1 MEAFPSKEEAEK
13 VVGKPIETDLSAG
26 YKCYGSFVKKPLKKQ
41 DGKDKTRLL
50 DVFREQQ
57 MLQAINHIN
66 NSDNLVNTELI
77 VEDEGF
83 LVDCYGLR
91 ILQWDMCRA
100 DEEEM
105 PVAMLLAVCYL
116 ADLHTHKRLFHGDIK
131 PLNLFYDRMNCEV
144 GSDSG
149 SLLVTS
155 DKTRSYFVKTHT
167 PGFASAEYQVC
178 CN

>member
-13 VVGKPIETDLSAG
+13 VVEKPIETDLSAG

-57 MLQAINHIN
+57 MLQALQKINYTTDKV
-66 NSDNLVNTELI
+66 NSELI
-77 VEDEGF
+77 VEKDGL
-83 LVDCYGLR
+83 LVDCYGMRL
-91 ILQWDMCRA
+91 LQWDMCRA

-131 PLNLFYDRMNCEV
+131 PQNLFYDRMNCQV

-149 SLLVTS
+149 SLLITS
-155 DKTRSYFVKTHT
+155 DKTRSYIVKTYT
-167 PGFASAEYQVC
+167 KGFASAEYQAC

>member
-1 MEAFPSKEEAEK
+1 MEKL
-13 VVGKPIETDLSAG
+13 IETDLSAG
-26 YKCYGSFVKKPLKKQ
+26 YKCLTSFVKKPLKKQ

-57 MLQAINHIN
+57 MLQAIDKVN
-66 NSDNLVNTELI
+66 NSVNLLNPELI

-83 LVDCYGLR
+83 LIDCYGMRL
-91 ILQWDMCRA
+91 LQWDMCRA

-116 ADLHTHKRLFHGDIK
+116 ADLHTHKRFFHGDIK
-131 PLNLFYDRMNCEV
+131 PHNLLYDRMDCEV

-149 SLLVTS
+149 SLLITS
-155 DKTRSYFVKTHT
+155 NKTRSYFVKTYT
-167 PGFASAEYQVC
+167 PGFASKKYQVC